1 MGLFNVL
8 EKIFNGTEDFM
19 IAVGNQHA
27 KQIDQ
32 MTDEEI
38 EKRFSKPAEE
48 IRMKAETMQMQS
60 EMMQMSKEKR
70 MMEAEMRRM
79 KQEQYEM
86 NHNKK

>member
-1 MGLFNVL
+1 MGFSNTL

-27 KQIDQ
+27 KQIDR

>member
-1 MGLFNVL
+1 MGFFNAL

-38 EKRFSKPAEE
+38 EKRFSKSAEE

>member
-1 MGLFNVL
+1 MGFFNTL

-27 KQIDQ
+27 KQIDR

-70 MMEAEMRRM
+70 MMEAEMRQM

>member
-1 MGLFNVL
+1 MGFFNAL

-27 KQIDQ
+27 KQIDR

-48 IRMKAETMQMQS
+48 IRMKAETINQQRARVAISYSSCNNNLFS
-60 EMMQMSKEKR
+60 ER
-70 MMEAEMRRM
+70 W
-79 KQEQYEM
+79 
-86 NHNKK
+86 NDGVTP

>member
-1 MGLFNVL
+1 MGFFNTL

-27 KQIDQ
+27 KQIDR

>member
-1 MGLFNVL
+1 MGFFNTL